1 MLEYGVDALPLNG
14 VLTCAPLK
22 TPSGRDDSGNSV
34 GVEHGAATVAAKL
47 SEFLGRKC
55 RQRHKLARMVGT

>member
-22 TPSGRDDSGNSV
+22 TPSGRDGSGNSV
-34 GVEHGAATVAAKL
+34 GVEHGAAGL